1 MVLIYQRAL
10 AVVLSSLYGA
20 RLETCL
26 SIYETYTSK
35 NVSALK
41 EAFEIFCNNGVAG
54 SSRAE
59 LLATFCDLKGG
70 SEKLINEVIEDMLE
84 KVVKLLAYISDKDL
98 HC

>member
-1 MVLIYQRAL
+1 MLTGKHFFLHFLIA
-10 AVVLSSLYGA
+10 
-20 RLETCL
+20 
-26 SIYETYTSK
+26 SK

-70 SEKLINEVIEDMLE
+70 SEKLINEVIEDKLE
-84 KVVKLLAYISDKDL
+84 KVCLLLLMSICL
-98 HC
+98 LL